1 MIKQKEIRNIY
12 FNKPLQK
19 YDYNFFIMQIKLFDI
34 LLNNSIKCIMST
46 KVRNWFKTMPFRPLS

>member
-34 LLNNSIKCIMST
+34 LLNNSICIMST
-46 KVRNWFKTMPFRPLS
+46 KVRNWFKTMTFRPLS